1 MSAAAKKLRIF
12 RGVTIVHPVDT
23 PDYRAKLTLG
33 HRRITEADVPQF
45 KGKLEGYYNSIKNE
59 SCFDSKS
66 RRSVPIC
73 NCLKNLLED
82 ASNRTSLAQVV
93 CSHWNL
99 NYHARKILVEQKIKH
114 LVDFQIQ
121 KRKKKVGKKGKNIKT
136 KMVYLKGQLFI
147 LNLGSENIETSRNV
161 VSLCRHSW
169 QKLFGLGHN
178 KIDKIKD
185 EYSNKPNLLLITH
198 GNSNEVGSRS
208 LAIKKAEMSL
218 ALFFDSLRD
227 EGEEYASRKVR
238 ARLGP
243 TYFRDNEDNLNLPP
257 H

>member
-1 MSAAAKKLRIF
+1 M
-12 RGVTIVHPVDT
+12 
-23 PDYRAKLTLG
+23 
-33 HRRITEADVPQF
+33 
-45 KGKLEGYYNSIKNE
+45 
-59 SCFDSKS
+59 
-66 RRSVPIC
+66 
-73 NCLKNLLED
+73 
-82 ASNRTSLAQVV
+82 
-93 CSHWNL
+93 
-99 NYHARKILVEQKIKH
+99 EQNIRN

-121 KRKKKVGKKGKNIKT
+121 KRKKKVGEKGKNIKT
-136 KMVYLKGQLFI
+136 KTVYLKGQLFI

-178 KIDKIKD
+178 RIDKMKD
-185 EYSNKPNLLLITH
+185 EYSNKPDLLLITH
-198 GNSNEVGSRS
+198 GNSNKVGSRS